1 MRFSI
6 VTIVWNNLDGLR
18 KTAESLRGQQ
28 RDLFEWIVVDGGS
41 SDGTI
46 EALGEFAGLIDHF
59 QSGPDRGLYDAM
71 NKGMALASG
80 QYVLFLNGDDILLP
94 DVLARTEKRL
104 VGDGPGYSLIFGET
118 ALQFSNGRV
127 RHRKVLPPD
136 IHLWH
141 RMPTSHQAT
150 FISLAEHRLIP
161 HDLSYSV
168 SSDYFT
174 IASIYQNRR
183 HEVLLLDYVVAQT
196 PIGGASFTARHPLRM
211 LRDHYR
217 IQTDVLNVPALVKW
231 ASLVRKAVTV
241 GAIRIIQSLPGQ
253 A

>member
-18 KTAESLRGQQ
+18 RTAESLRGQQ

-41 SDGTI
+41 TDGTL
-46 EALGEFAGLIDHF
+46 EAFGEFSGLFDHF
-59 QSGPDRGLYDAM
+59 QSEPDRGLYDAM
-71 NKGMALASG
+71 NKGIAHANG
-80 QYVLFLNGDDILLP
+80 QYVLFLNGDDVLLP
-94 DVLARTEKRL
+94 GVLARTEQRL
-104 VGDGPGYSLIFGET
+104 ADGRVYSLIFGEV

-127 RHRKVLPPD
+127 RHRKVLPPE

-150 FISLAEHRLIP
+150 FINLAEHRLVP
-161 HDLSYSV
+161 HDLSYRV
-168 SSDYFT
+168 SSDYYT
-174 IASIYQNRR
+174 IAKIYQNRR
-183 HEVLLLDYVVAQT
+183 NDVLLLDYEVAQT
-196 PIGGASFTARHPLRM
+196 PIGGTSFTARHPLRM

-217 IQTDVLNVPALVKW
+217 VQTDVLNVPVFVKW
-231 ASLVRKAVTV
+231 ASLVRKAATI
-241 GAIRIIQSLPGQ
+241 GAIRIIQILPER

>member
-6 VTIVWNNLDGLR
+6 VTIVWNNLSGLR
-18 KTAESLRGQQ
+18 KTAQSLREQ
-28 RDLFEWIVVDGGS
+28 RRELFEWIVVDGGS
-41 SDGTI
+41 TDGTMQ
-46 EALGEFAGLIDHF
+46 ALGEFSGLMDHF

-71 NKGMALASG
+71 NKGIARASG

-94 DVLARTEKRL
+94 DVLARTEQKL
-104 VGDGPGYSLIFGET
+104 ADEGCGYSLIFGEV
-118 ALQFSNGRV
+118 ALLFSNGRV

-136 IHLWH
+136 VHLWH

-150 FISLAEHRLIP
+150 FISLTDHRLIP

-168 SSDYFT
+168 SSDYYT
-174 IASIYQNRR
+174 IAKIYQNRR
-183 HEVLLLDYVVAQT
+183 DNVLLLDYEVAQT

-211 LRDHYR
+211 LRDHHR
-217 IQTDVLNVPALVKW
+217 IQTEVLNVPAVIKW
-231 ASLVRKAVTV
+231 ASLARKAVAI
-241 GAIRIIQSLPGQ
+241 GAIRIIQTLPGR

>member
-18 KTAESLRGQQ
+18 KTAQSLRGQQ

-41 SDGTI
+41 TDGTL
-46 EALGEFAGLIDHF
+46 EALGEFSGLIDHF
-59 QSGPDRGLYDAM
+59 QSEPDRGIYDAM
-71 NKGMALASG
+71 NKGIARASG
-80 QYVLFLNGDDILLP
+80 LYVLFLNGDDILLP
-94 DVLARTEKRL
+94 DVLARTEQRL
-104 VGDGPGYSLIFGET
+104 SDGPGYSLIFGEV
-118 ALQFSNGRV
+118 ALLFSNGRI
-127 RHRKVLPPD
+127 RHRKVLPPE

-161 HDLSYSV
+161 HDLSYRV
-168 SSDYFT
+168 SSDYYT
-174 IASIYQNRR
+174 IAKIYQNRR
-183 HEVLLLDYVVAQT
+183 NEVLLLDYEVAQT
-196 PIGGASFTARHPLRM
+196 PIGGASFTARHPMRM

-217 IQTDVLNVPALVKW
+217 IQTDVLNVPVFVKW
-231 ASLVRKAVTV
+231 ASLVRKAATI
-241 GAIRIIQSLPGQ
+241 GAIRIIQILPGR

>member
-6 VTIVWNNLDGLR
+6 VTIVWNNLAGLR
-18 KTAESLRGQQ
+18 RTAQSLRVQQ
-28 RDLFEWIVVDGGS
+28 RGLFEWIVVDGGS
-41 SDGTI
+41 TDGTV
-46 EALGEFAGLIDHF
+46 EALGEFSGLIDHF
-59 QSGPDRGLYDAM
+59 QSEPDRGLYDAM
-71 NKGMALASG
+71 NKGIARASG
-80 QYVLFLNGDDILLP
+80 QYVLFLNGDDVLLP
-94 DVLARTEKRL
+94 DVLARTEQRL
-104 VGDGPGYSLIFGET
+104 SDGRGYSLIFGEV

-127 RHRKVLPPD
+127 RHRKVLPPQ

-150 FISLAEHRLIP
+150 FVSLAEHRLVP

-168 SSDYFT
+168 SSDYYT
-174 IASIYQNRR
+174 IAKIYWNRR
-183 HEVLLLDYVVAQT
+183 DDVLLLDYEVAQT

-217 IQTDVLNVPALVKW
+217 IQTDVLNVPVLVKW
-231 ASLVRKAVTV
+231 ASLVRKAATI
-241 GAIRIIQSLPGQ
+241 GAIRIIQTLPGR